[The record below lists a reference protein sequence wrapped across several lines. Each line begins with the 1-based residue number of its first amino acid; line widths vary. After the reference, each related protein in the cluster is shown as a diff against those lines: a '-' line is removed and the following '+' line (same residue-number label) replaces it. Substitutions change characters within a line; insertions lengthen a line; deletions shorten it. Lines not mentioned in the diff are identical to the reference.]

1 MPELYDILAANK
13 VTDSLANLSI
23 PDDYPVDPDI
33 EATFAAAPAGRY
45 VATYNFELDFGGTKD
60 KFIGFTATGNL
71 PMAGT
76 EFSEAIPSG
85 KTDALKNRLYG
96 AEFIHSVA
104 GDIVVG
110 LMFRD
115 IGGGNGFTVLN
126 ADVSIQRVGNL

>member
-1 MPELYDILAANK
+1 MELYDILSANK
-13 VTDSLANLSI
+13 VTDSLTDLAI
-23 PDDYPVDPDI
+23 PDVYPVDPDI
-33 EATFAAAPAGRY
+33 EAIFTSAPVGRY

-76 EFSEAIPSG
+76 EFSEAIPTG

-96 AEFIHSVA
+96 AEFDHTVA
-104 GDIVVG
+104 GDIIAG

-115 IGGGNGFTVLN
+115 VAGGNGFTVLN
-126 ADVSIQRVGNL
+126 ADISIQRVGNL